1 MTTFFSFVLNSNIRM
16 IDDAASSL
24 FQIQSRLCQKSDDE
38 IKFEAQQ
45 KINKFNQSKE
55 ECDDYFSRK
64 KDWASEFPN
73 SVRIIQQITTA
84 LAKTYQIGLRKNP
97 HWLSE
102 YFKFSEQ
109 QQMDLHLN
117 DSSKSIL
124 QLFR

>member
-1 MTTFFSFVLNSNIRM
+1 MQLQDYKIK
-16 IDDAASSL
+16 SSL
-24 FQIQSRLCQKSDDE
+24 FQKSDDE

-55 ECDDYFSRK
+55 DCDDYFSRK
-64 KDWASEFPN
+64 KDLASDYPN

-84 LAKTYQIGLRKNP
+84 LAKTYQNGLRKNP

-117 DSSKSIL
+117 DPSKSIL
-124 QLFR
+124 QLFRYKFIINLL